1 MKHHLTAKYD
11 MKALKMF
18 TEVRARRARRRSLTL
33 RCPSVTRVLPAV
45 VSQADEKF
53 RVDLCGILGT
63 DDDGLDDMVKNGAGD
78 EFDLQEVWQAGGA
91 EALVRLARCRPPRRA
106 RLARPVPRA
115 AARAAPAFS
124 PALSASSA
132 ARAEP
137 AMPRGPR
144 ARAQTGW
151 FVSCPNAKV
160 QESLEA
166 IRKVIGVIV
175 LPDADAKE
183 AK

>member
-33 RCPSVTRVLPAV
+33 RCPSVTCVLPAV

-91 EALVRLARCRPPRRA
+91 EALVRLARCRPSPRASRAPRPARGRA
-106 RLARPVPRA
+106 RRTRVLAGALRVVNG
-115 AARAAPAFS
+115 AR
-124 PALSASSA
+124 
-132 ARAEP
+132 
-137 AMPRGPR
+137 
-144 ARAQTGW
+144 
-151 FVSCPNAKV
+151 
-160 QESLEA
+160 
-166 IRKVIGVIV
+166 
-175 LPDADAKE
+175 
-183 AK
+183 

>member
-91 EALVRLARCRPPRRA
+91 EALVRLARCRPPRARVSRAPSRA
-106 RLARPVPRA
+106 RPRA
-115 AARAAPAFS
+115 LHPRSRRRS
-124 PALSASSA
+124 PRRQRRALSRQCRVA
-132 ARAEP
+132 
-137 AMPRGPR
+137 R